1 MKFKKILI
9 IILCVALGFCLSG
22 CGKKIDES
30 GEKIVASFYPMYII
44 ALNLTN
50 DVPNVNLHNMADNQ
64 VGCLHNYTLQTADL
78 KKIENANVFIKN
90 GLGIEN
96 FMDKVTQIYP
106 NLNVIDASQSDLNL
120 IKDEDEDELNGHV
133 WNSIENYKKQVSYI
147 ATELERINPENAE
160 LYSENA
166 RKYIEKINK
175 IDLYKTENDEYV
187 ISCNEAF
194 EYLLQDANLKVIPVY
209 TDHDESSLSS
219 GIISKVINEAKEKQ
233 VKAIVIDEQDDI
245 KNAEIISKET
255 GAQIIKLNSNLYG
268 ENDKDSYLNA
278 MKSNFDIL
286 RKTFEK

>member
-9 IILCVALGFCLSG
+9 IILCVVLGFCLSG

-30 GEKIVASFYPMYII
+30 GEKIVTSFYPMYII

-120 IKDEDEDELNGHV
+120 IKDEDELNGHV

-166 RKYIEKINK
+166 RKYIEKINE

>member
-9 IILCVALGFCLSG
+9 IILCVVLGFCLSG

-30 GEKIVASFYPMYII
+30 GEKIVTSFYPMYII

-120 IKDEDEDELNGHV
+120 IKDEDELNGHV

>member
-9 IILCVALGFCLSG
+9 IILCVVLGFCLTG

-30 GEKIVASFYPMYII
+30 GEKIVTSIYPMYII

-50 DVPNVNLHNMADNQ
+50 DVPNVNLHKMADNQ

-120 IKDEDEDELNGHV
+120 IKDEDELNGHV

-166 RKYIEKINK
+166 RKYIEKINE